1 MERPPTLRSSAAD
14 TRWVAGHPPTPKEQR
29 QARTHASTSRPA
41 PAYYH
46 ACGDGGRYVLALE
59 TKNPPERGFRL
70 SGRRDSNSGP
80 LVPQTG
86 SGIFRDRVGT
96 RNSLKRSFHAL
107 GLSWDVA
114 GSRL

>member
-80 LVPQTG
+80 LVPQG
-86 SGIFRDRVGT
+86 GDMS
-96 RNSLKRSFHAL
+96 AL
-107 GLSWDVA
+107 SVRERAEVA
-114 GSRL
+114 